1 MCLVKKSGYD
11 TYSILLLQIRRTANF
26 GNVGYVAMVTDS
38 VGENFDVTFKMKT
51 LSNNSLLL
59 YAGNNAKVCKM
70 ILL

>member
-1 MCLVKKSGYD
+1 VEKSDYD

-59 YAGNNAKVCKM
+59 YARNNAKVCKM

>member
-1 MCLVKKSGYD
+1 
-11 TYSILLLQIRRTANF
+11 
-26 GNVGYVAMVTDS
+26 MVTDS

-70 ILL
+70 IPWTVASVN